1 MLYGSLIEQHDFKAS
16 GKDPT
21 GLGRWVS
28 IVLKGGDG
36 IKTRL
41 VCGYNPC
48 ARSKKAVRSSYQ
60 QHRRYLIKKEKDTTC
75 PRKRFKEGLLSQLTK
90 WRKEEGHLIVC
101 MDVNKDI
108 CRKNIG
114 KALVKIDG
122 LNMIEAVGNYTGQQL
137 GATFF
142 RGSK

>member
-1 MLYGSLIEQHDFKAS
+1 MLYGPLIEQHDFEAS

-48 ARSKKAVRSSYQ
+48 ASSKKAVRSSYQ

-75 PRKRFKEGLLSQLTK
+75 PRKRFKDDLLLQLK
-90 WRKEEGHLIVC
+90 KIEKRRGASDSLYGRKQRHLQ
-101 MDVNKDI
+101 K
-108 CRKNIG
+108 
-114 KALVKIDG
+114 
-122 LNMIEAVGNYTGQQL
+122 EHWQ
-137 GATFF
+137 GA
-142 RGSK
+142 G